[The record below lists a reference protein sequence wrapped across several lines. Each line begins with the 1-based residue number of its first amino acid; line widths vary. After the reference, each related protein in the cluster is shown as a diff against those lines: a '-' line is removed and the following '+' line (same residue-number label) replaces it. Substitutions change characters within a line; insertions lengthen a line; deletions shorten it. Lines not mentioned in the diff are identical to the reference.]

1 MVCTR
6 NTVRLKESSSNKQE
20 DINVKQE
27 TKFAGMG
34 VDDVGVCSVQSVEPS
49 DEGAIRAE
57 IINETKKFVR
67 EDPANRLDLDG
78 LPIYDEP
85 LVGFVAGN
93 DSLFKELKAV
103 IGDFHLTP
111 FEAMQ
116 HAASLRGVETPP
128 EESIGVIAFVL
139 PMYKETVKDN
149 ASMSDR
155 PSRRWVHGKYYG
167 EKFRNKLISHII
179 SFLNHKG
186 WFAISPENEADFYK
200 VMFDPR
206 VGYTSNWSQRHVA
219 YAAGLGTFGL
229 SDGLITQAGVAE
241 AVGSVV
247 VNIPFSSPKRP
258 DDIHAACLHYQ
269 KGACK
274 ACVKRCPAGAISDK
288 GHDKNKCAKFAF
300 SQTPLNKERYGI
312 EVYSCGLC
320 LTGVPCAG
328 KGPVKRQS
336 VRGFSEVYNH
346 DQ

>member
-1 MVCTR
+1 M
-6 NTVRLKESSSNKQE
+6 KEE
-20 DINVKQE
+20 VDVKQE
-27 TKFAGMG
+27 TEQFAAQIDINDAGACPVQGME
-34 VDDVGVCSVQSVEPS
+34 QT
-49 DEGAIRAE
+49 DEAAIRAE
-57 IINETKKFVR
+57 IINEARKFVR
-67 EDPANRLDLDG
+67 DDPANRLDLDG

-85 LVGFVAGN
+85 LIGFVAGN
-93 DSLFKELKAV
+93 DSVFRKLKTV

-111 FEAMQ
+111 YVAMQ
-116 HAASLRGVETPP
+116 QAASLRGVETPP
-128 EESIGVIAFVL
+128 EESIGVISFAL

-149 ASMSDR
+149 AGMSDR

-167 EKFRNKLISHII
+167 EKFRDKLISHII
-179 SFLNHKG
+179 SFLDDKG
-186 WFAISPENEADFYK
+186 WFAISPDTETDSYK
-200 VMFDPR
+200 VMLDPR

-229 SDGLITQAGVAE
+229 TDGLITEAGVAQ
-241 AVGSVV
+241 AVGSIV
-247 VNIPFSSPKRP
+247 VNIPFSSPTRP

-269 KGACK
+269 KGTCK

-328 KGPVKRQS
+328 KNP
-336 VRGFSEVYNH
+336 VRGQSAQGTN
-346 DQ
+346 

>member
-1 MVCTR
+1 M
-6 NTVRLKESSSNKQE
+6 KEGV
-20 DINVKQE
+20 NVKQE
-27 TKFAGMG
+27 TKQFAAQIGG
-34 VDDVGVCSVQSVEPS
+34 NDACVCSAQRMESS
-49 DEGAIRAE
+49 DEAAIRAE
-57 IINETKKFVR
+57 IINEARRFVR
-67 EDPANRLDLDG
+67 EDPSNRLDLDG
-78 LPIYDEP
+78 LPIYDKP

-93 DSLFKELKAV
+93 ESVFKKLKTV

-111 FEAMQ
+111 YEAMR

-149 ASMSDR
+149 AGMSDR

-167 EKFRNKLISHII
+167 EKLRDKLISHII
-179 SFLNHKG
+179 SFLNQKG
-186 WFAISPENEADFYK
+186 WLAISPDTEVDSYK
-200 VMFDPR
+200 VTLDPR
-206 VGYTSNWSQRHVA
+206 VGYSSNWSQRHVA

-229 SDGLITQAGVAE
+229 TDGLITEAGVAQ
-241 AVGSVV
+241 AIGSIV
-247 VNIPFSSPKRP
+247 VNILFSSPTRP

-269 KGACK
+269 KGTCK

-320 LTGVPCAG
+320 LTGVPCADRD
-328 KGPVKRQS
+328 PVKRDRQKCI
-336 VRGFSEVYNH
+336 H
-346 DQ
+346 A